1 MSKKLLMF
9 IGILLVCLLIS
20 CDEGNTAISAFEGTW
35 LFPDQGS
42 YSDISVY
49 VDNDGNTGI
58 ADIGFTTSTYSY
70 WCYGDG
76 TYSGTVLVGTYDY
89 NMDDS
94 SVADADASGSDDSI
108 SITYSISGGQTLH
121 FLQWYRTI
129 ERKVILEW
137 SPAVSHSKDTP
148 T

>member
-1 MSKKLLMF
+1 MSKKLLML

-20 CDEGNTAISAFEGTW
+20 CDEGNTAIAAFEGTW
-35 LFPDQGS
+35 LFPDQGG

-49 VDNDGNTGI
+49 VDNDGNNGI

-70 WCYGDG
+70 WCYGGG

-94 SVADADASGSDDSI
+94 SIADADASGSDYSI
-108 SITYSISGGQTLH
+108 SITYSISGGKLSISCSGTGPLNGKS
-121 FLQWYRTI
+121 FSNGVLQ
-129 ERKVILEW
+129 
-137 SPAVSHSKDTP
+137 
-148 T
+148 